1 MPDLRA
7 TAARLTARGR
17 GILAADESIRT
28 MSARLEAAGV
38 AGTEDNRRD
47 YREMLIT
54 TPGLSDVISGVILSD
69 ETFGQRLRDGRD
81 VPTACR
87 ELGMLPGIKVD
98 TGTTPLPGG
107 GGALVTEGLDG
118 LGARLADYA
127 ERGAAFAKWR
137 AVIDVTTTS
146 SYARQENATALARYA
161 ALCQEHG
168 IVPIVEP
175 EVLADGDHDLV
186 ACAKTTTATL
196 SAVVDALAG
205 AGVDLSGIVLKPNF
219 VTPGLRGTAVTTDA
233 VAAVT
238 FDVLRRAVPTE
249 VSGIAFLSGGHSTE
263 RACAFLS
270 AINAIG
276 RAPWPLTF
284 SFGRA
289 LVSDALQAWRGEE
302 ANAPLAQQVLLAN
315 CERAARATESALS
328 AA

>member
-1 MPDLRA
+1 MSDLRA
-7 TAARLTARGR
+7 TATTLTARGR

-28 MSARLEAAGV
+28 MSARLEAGGV
-38 AGTEDNRRD
+38 AGTEENRRD
-47 YREMLIT
+47 YREMLIG
-54 TPGLSDVISGVILSD
+54 TPGLADVVSGVILSD

-87 ELGMLPGIKVD
+87 ELGLLPGIKVD

-146 SYARQENATALARYA
+146 PYARQENAAALARYA
-161 ALCQEHG
+161 ALCQQHG

-186 ACAKTTTATL
+186 TCAKATSVTL
-196 SAVVDALAG
+196 HAVFDALVA
-205 AGVDLSGIVLKPNF
+205 AGVDLGGIVLKPNF
-219 VTPGLRGTAVTTDA
+219 VTPGLRGMP
-233 VAAVT
+233 VASGTVGAVT
-238 FDVLRRAVPTE
+238 FDVLRRVVPSE
-249 VSGIAFLSGGHSTE
+249 VPGIAFLSGGHSNE

-276 RAPWPLTF
+276 RAPWALTF

-289 LVSDALQAWRGEE
+289 LVSDALQAWRGDD
-302 ANAPLAQQVLLAN
+302 ANVPLAQQVLLAN
-315 CERAARATESALS
+315 CERAARATDSVLTVA
-328 AA
+328 